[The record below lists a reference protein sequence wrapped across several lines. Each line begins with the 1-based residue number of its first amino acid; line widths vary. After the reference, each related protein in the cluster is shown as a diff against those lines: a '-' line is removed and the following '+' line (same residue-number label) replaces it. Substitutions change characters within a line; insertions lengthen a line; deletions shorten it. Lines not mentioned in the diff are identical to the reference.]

1 LSTRKDAVKI
11 TEEFKKQISLYIN
24 LLNKTLPENTNTLE
38 FHELNH
44 WIPNCIECLQFAL
57 DNEELL
63 KDKPSLFNDAVE
75 TIHLLYAWI
84 TNQSSGDYAYIILRK
99 KFGKIY
105 SPKEVGTALK
115 KLVGRLKETGSAV
128 VEHPEHI
135 EYQGKSLKNALDE
148 LSQQWNNTVNN
159 NFQNISS
166 IKKQIKHSRNPLEIK
181 MLNKKLNELY
191 KNK

>member
-1 LSTRKDAVKI
+1 MLLGMIIRKDEI
-11 TEEFKKQISLYIN
+11 IMTDEFKQQISLYIN

-63 KDKPSLFNDAVE
+63 KDKPSLFNDTVE
-75 TIHLLYAWI
+75 TVHLLYAWI

-105 SPKEVGTALK
+105 SPEEVGKALS
-115 KLVGRLKETGSAV
+115 KLVERLKETRDGV
-128 VEHPEHI
+128 VGYQEHVK
-135 EYQGKSLKNALDE
+135 YQGKNLKKY
-148 LSQQWNNTVNN
+148 
-159 NFQNISS
+159 I
-166 IKKQIKHSRNPLEIK
+166 R
-181 MLNKKLNELY
+181 
-191 KNK
+191 

>member
-1 LSTRKDAVKI
+1 M
-11 TEEFKKQISLYIN
+11 
-24 LLNKTLPENTNTLE
+24 
-38 FHELNH
+38 NH

-75 TIHLLYAWI
+75 TVHLLYTWI
-84 TNQSSGDYAYIILRK
+84 TNQPSGDYAYIILRK
-99 KFGKIY
+99 KFGRIY
-105 SPKEVGTALK
+105 SPEEVGKALK
-115 KLVGRLKETGSAV
+115 KLVGRLKETRDGV
-128 VEHPEHI
+128 VGYQEHVK
-135 EYQGKSLKNALDE
+135 YQGKNLKNVLDE
-148 LSQQWNNTVNN
+148 LSQQWNNMVDD

-191 KNK
+191 KNR

>member
-1 LSTRKDAVKI
+1 M
-11 TEEFKKQISLYIN
+11 TEEFKQQIRLYIN

-44 WIPNCIECLQFAL
+44 WIPNCTECLQFAL
-57 DNEELL
+57 DNEKLL
-63 KDKPSLFNDAVE
+63 KDKPSLFNDTVE
-75 TIHLLYAWI
+75 TVHLLYEWI

-99 KFGKIY
+99 KFGRIY
-105 SPKEVGTALK
+105 SPGEVGVALK
-115 KLVGRLKETGSAV
+115 KLVGRLKETRDEV
-128 VEHPEHI
+128 VEYQEHI
-135 EYQGKSLKNALDE
+135 KYQGKNLKNVLDE
-148 LSQQWNNTVNN
+148 LSQKWNNTVNN

-181 MLNKKLNELY
+181 ILNKKLNELY